1 MNRLRDLWNS
11 DHRPAAG
18 TVVFLVL
25 LLLMTGLSVV
35 SAMAFRSLNE
45 SRTQTADKAIRE
57 YASLGARLFADR
69 AFGVF
74 EGTRVR
80 ILSSI
85 YGARPRPGEA
95 APSFAR
101 FVEDASREMDAIG
114 FALGDANRG
123 FFVFDVNTGA
133 YVGEGAASRDE
144 VRNGVLAL
152 LRDAPPARDR
162 RMEPMVWL
170 ITELPELLSMASA
183 PLRDSKGRVLAVY
196 GYTYTR
202 TAGWKSVGD
211 AVMRDLPLVPA
222 SFIQPGMEPGNV
234 AAGNDSLIAIR
245 LIDQAGGILYD
256 SRPPYPGLGGESPR
270 NTGSTVLRV
279 QATLHPTLLADL
291 RLSLKGS
298 NAQVFWAFTGSDGA
312 VKWRF
317 PLPLDSL
324 LPLVSLLF
332 AVFAGV
338 ALFREQKLTR
348 ARRDFVASVSHEL
361 RTPLAQIRMF
371 TETLLLR
378 RERDDEERT
387 HWLGIVSR
395 ESRRLGDL
403 VENILLFSHIDA
415 DRVRIEKE
423 RTDLGEL
430 IEEVVEGYV
439 QVAAQRG
446 MRIVAD
452 APSRIFALVD
462 PRAMRQV
469 VVNLI
474 DNALK
479 YGPRGQ
485 VVNIELERVADRAR
499 LTVSDQGPGVPITE
513 RKRVWEPFVRL
524 GDRGTTGGSG
534 IGLSVVRDLVL
545 QHGGT
550 IEVGDAPGGGAKF
563 VVELAVS
570 ESSDGLPMRAT
581 GEFRAREVAAARAA
595 SSDLRAD

>member
-499 LTVSDQGPGVPITE
+499 LTVSDQGPGVPASE